1 MKSEKFG
8 NLKIV
13 PAGTLMN
20 PGGLL
25 VNEAGFDKWEQGH
38 THSLESHGAGPV
50 WDAER
55 QLLFAAAGKGRVNA
69 LRLDGTRVA
78 SYALPDADK
87 FAPYDTMVLTRNGEI
102 LVLAGG
108 RDVGSGRYRKAGKLY
123 LIAKD
128 AADGAQARL
137 VAKDVRAMSA
147 SEHNGKVALVRR
159 GGAITMLDTTTLKEG
174 DYGRIDAKDGDF
186 YTNMYDW
193 LPDGTFAAV
202 IRGDGLRRFSD
213 GREVGEPQPIFPGRE
228 NKMERGRVIGE
239 YIWSLQGET
248 IKRVNARTLRHEPGV
263 VFGGAS
269 GYFLGRVVHHHE
281 VDAQGI
287 CEVGP
292 NLYAVLARAN
302 GAIWILRYDE
312 AKRQLEPVRR
322 LGGIREPRN
331 LAIDPDGGVFADSLA
346 LSFDQDPLAPPREA
360 TQRMPERAMAV
371 LPNGTAVEVQDFHGD
386 KMGFLR
392 GRIGT
397 EFTVGGGQEGL
408 RDVEGAPFK
417 PGWRPWAKAPYRTDV
432 KPVVLKNGRVNYELW
447 ALGRDGT
454 NRVYAVDER
463 GAPLWKGWYREEPG
477 TAPDPD
483 RFTATDGGLVA
494 ETNAKAGTLTL
505 YALAANGKRRLLDTV
520 TGLAEPARVAMS
532 NGRIVVWE
540 RATQRLLRFVTK

>member
-1 MKSEKFG
+1 
-8 NLKIV
+8 
-13 PAGTLMN
+13 
-20 PGGLL
+20 
-25 VNEAGFDKWEQGH
+25 
-38 THSLESHGAGPV
+38 
-50 WDAER
+50 
-55 QLLFAAAGKGRVNA
+55 
-69 LRLDGTRVA
+69 
-78 SYALPDADK
+78 
-87 FAPYDTMVLTRNGEI
+87 MVLTRNGEI

-159 GGAITMLDTTTLKEG
+159 GGAIAMLDTTTLKEG
-174 DYGRIDAKDGDF
+174 DYGRIDSKDGDF

-269 GYFLGRVVHHHE
+269 GYFLGRVVRHHE

-292 NLYAVLARAN
+292 NLYAVLTRAN
-302 GAIWILRYDE
+302 GAIWILHYDE
-312 AKRQLEPVRR
+312 AKQMLEPVRR

-477 TAPDPD
+477 TAPDQD

-505 YALAANGKRRLLDTV
+505 YALAANGKRRLLDTM

-532 NGRIVVWE
+532 NGRIVIWE